1 MLTIN
6 DLIAIPLDEFRFDYV
21 RSGGPGGQN
30 VNKVASKAVLRWRP
44 VDSPSLPEP
53 TRRRLLRS
61 IGGKLNA
68 EGELIVTSQR
78 TRDRLRNVDDC
89 LDKVRQMVLDAANPP
104 KPRIPTRP
112 TRASKTRR
120 IEKKTQR
127 SATKRLRK
135 PPSID

>member
-1 MLTIN
+1 MLTVN

-30 VNKVASKAVLRWRP
+30 VNKVASKAILRWRP
-44 VDSPSLPEP
+44 GDSPSLPEP

-104 KPRIPTRP
+104 KPRIPTKP
-112 TRASKTRR
+112 TRASKNRR
-120 IEKKTQR
+120 IEKKAQR

-135 PPSID
+135 PPSAD